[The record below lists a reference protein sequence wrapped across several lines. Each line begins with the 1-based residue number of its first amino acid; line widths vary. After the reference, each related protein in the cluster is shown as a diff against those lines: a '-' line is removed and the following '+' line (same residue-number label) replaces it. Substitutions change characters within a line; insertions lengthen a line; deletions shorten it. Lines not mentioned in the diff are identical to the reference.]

1 MIILNNI
8 NDIKYRIKNK
18 KKSSSAKENQ
28 HNFMLVLRRFIFKC
42 LIVAILT
49 LTCLI
54 LSKKS
59 VLAKNIIYNKVY
71 DSYISF
77 PRIKK
82 IYNKYLGNIL
92 PFENIN
98 IEKPVFN
105 NETIKYK
112 EKSAYDSGVKLI
124 LENNYVIPIINDGMV
139 IFIGEKENLG
149 KTLIIEDS
157 NKINYI
163 YGNLEN
169 INVKLYDYVNKGDLL
184 GSSKDNTLYLLFEKD
199 GKYLDYKEFIK

>member
-18 KKSSSAKENQ
+18 KKSKSLEENK
-28 HNFMLVLRRFIFKC
+28 HNFMPILRRFIFKC
-42 LIVAILT
+42 LIVSILT

-77 PRIKK
+77 PKIKK